1 MSVRFQ
7 ISAMVFMMVQAV
19 LFGAGLLVILL
30 TPSLN
35 AHAMST
41 LPEMI
46 GLSLVPSAIIAWMIA
61 PRLRARYWRAR
72 GVSHDAI
79 SG

>member
-1 MSVRFQ
+1 
-7 ISAMVFMMVQAV
+7 MVFMMVQAV
-19 LFGAGLLVILL
+19 LFGAGLVLILL

-46 GLSLVPSAIIAWMIA
+46 VLSVLLSAVIAWMIA
-61 PRLRARYWRAR
+61 PRLRARHWRAR
-72 GVSHDAI
+72 GIDGDAI

>member
-46 GLSLVPSAIIAWMIA
+46 GLSLVPSAIIAWLIA

>member
-1 MSVRFQ
+1 MSIRLQ

-19 LFGAGLLVILL
+19 LFGAGLLLILL

-41 LPEMI
+41 LPGMI
-46 GLSLVPSAIIAWMIA
+46 ALSLLPSALIAWTIA

-72 GVSHDAI
+72 GLSGDAI